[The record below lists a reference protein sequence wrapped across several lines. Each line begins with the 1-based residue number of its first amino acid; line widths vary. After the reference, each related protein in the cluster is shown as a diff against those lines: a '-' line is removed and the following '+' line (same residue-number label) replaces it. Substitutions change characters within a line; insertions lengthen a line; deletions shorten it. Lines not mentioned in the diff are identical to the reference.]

1 MTVEALVIWL
11 IVGAVAGYLASIIM
25 KGKGLGLTGND
36 LVDYVLLG
44 VIGAFVGGWALGL
57 LGLAIGGGLVGSII
71 SALIGSCLFILV
83 VRAIKRV

>member
-36 LVDYVLLG
+36 LVDYVILG
-44 VIGAFVGGWALGL
+44 VIGAFVGGWVLGL

-71 SALIGSCLFILV
+71 SALFGSCLFILV